1 MPWSTRGQYCAYCK
15 SYLNSGNLSRHLETC
30 ARFDGRFSV
39 DRAKDALELEQKHK
53 AKYTTKYVL
62 SRSEVY
68 EIIGEFV
75 GHTLTNSMGQE
86 MLEKAG
92 HRLIGS
98 AGELDP
104 TDITSLQ
111 ETDLEVYSREG
122 KLLHDDVDGTFTDGE
137 RSSRAGGKGKRLLQT
152 TTEEENAIGA
162 KVRKFKVDPNQKPS
176 IVNGNSSVEDTS
188 THDQYAP
195 LFPSMKL
202 IVDGYAFLN
211 ENLGDLSLFQ
221 RPSDK
226 DFRDVT
232 AFIMCMLLHEKTHMP
247 RLCQKMTLSDV
258 LNPRIT
264 SSGAREIVVHK
275 ISPGGAE
282 EVISIGKEL
291 HDFLLKYNVA
301 MRGQMEGDEDPCNSN
316 FFRNTKG
323 KSFDYG
329 IGKDIARFK
338 DKYDINIGLKRD
350 ELSTARQKKEQ
361 FMLVD
366 KFVCNELTVK
376 YPFVSETPTL
386 KDIEK
391 EINIMTTTEWDSVR
405 KKEYSSWLNLAN
417 YTNISKCILDRW
429 IYCNQEAIGRRA
441 LAMYRERPGDAE
453 IKRLTEEYNLYKL
466 SQTKMASLWKPPM
479 GRMKRQ
485 TSTTSTGK
493 MPKHKLADAEVCQKV
508 CQSNSAQNDLL
519 QHIENQDWPNLIIGQ
534 VADRGR
540 VVRATKII
548 EKGIYVCNFDGVVLE
563 PDACKAFLEN
573 AEVHSDNP
581 SLGRTEYCMI
591 FKFDGRKYGKPCG
604 KWMINANDEPEE
616 VGLKISFGRL
626 ISHCRRHP
634 NLKLVHLTIKGNP
647 YVLLETTKKILPG
660 EELMYDYGDRSCGL
674 EDFMKHKNCICFKC
688 CS

>member
-122 KLLHDDVDGTFTDGE
+122 QLLHDDVDGTFTDGE

-202 IVDGYAFLN
+202 IVDGYASLN

-232 AFIMCMLLHEKTHMP
+232 TFIMCMLLHEKTHMP

-466 SQTKMASLWKPPM
+466 SQTKM
-479 GRMKRQ
+479 
-485 TSTTSTGK
+485 
-493 MPKHKLADAEVCQKV
+493 
-508 CQSNSAQNDLL
+508 
-519 QHIENQDWPNLIIGQ
+519 
-534 VADRGR
+534 
-540 VVRATKII
+540 RATKIL

-563 PDACKAFLEN
+563 PEACKAFLEN
-573 AEVHSDNP
+573 AEAHSDNP
-581 SLGRTEYCMI
+581 SLGRIEYCMI

-604 KWMINANDEPEE
+604 KWMINANDEPEA
-616 VGLKISFGRL
+616 VGLKKSFGRL

-634 NLKLVHLTIKGNP
+634 NLKLVHLAIKGNP
-647 YVLLETTKKILPG
+647 YVLLETTKRILPG
-660 EELMYDYGDRSCGL
+660 QELMYDYGDRASGL

>member
-202 IVDGYAFLN
+202 IVDGYASLN

-232 AFIMCMLLHEKTHMP
+232 TFIMCMLLHEKTHMP

-485 TSTTSTGK
+485 TSTTSTGSV
-493 MPKHKLADAEVCQKV
+493 PKSV
-508 CQSNSAQNDLL
+508 S
-519 QHIENQDWPNLIIGQ
+519 I
-534 VADRGR
+534 
-540 VVRATKII
+540 
-548 EKGIYVCNFDGVVLE
+548 
-563 PDACKAFLEN
+563 
-573 AEVHSDNP
+573 
-581 SLGRTEYCMI
+581 
-591 FKFDGRKYGKPCG
+591 KFGSK
-604 KWMINANDEPEE
+604 
-616 VGLKISFGRL
+616 
-626 ISHCRRHP
+626 
-634 NLKLVHLTIKGNP
+634 
-647 YVLLETTKKILPG
+647 
-660 EELMYDYGDRSCGL
+660 
-674 EDFMKHKNCICFKC
+674 
-688 CS
+688 

>member
-1 MPWSTRGQYCAYCK
+1 M
-15 SYLNSGNLSRHLETC
+15 
-30 ARFDGRFSV
+30 
-39 DRAKDALELEQKHK
+39 
-53 AKYTTKYVL
+53 L

-68 EIIGEFV
+68 DILGEFV
-75 GHTLTNSMGQE
+75 GHKFTISMGQE
-86 MLEKAG
+86 ILEKAG
-92 HRLIGS
+92 HRLIDA
-98 AGELDP
+98 AGVLDP

-111 ETDLEVYSREG
+111 ETEVYSREG
-122 KLLHDDVDGTFTDGE
+122 KLLHADVDGTFTNSE
-137 RSSRAGGKGKRLLQT
+137 RSSQAGKRLLQT
-152 TTEEENAIGA
+152 TTEEQNLNEIGA
-162 KVRKFKVDPNQKPS
+162 KVRKEDAKQKPS
-176 IVNGNSSVEDTS
+176 IINGNSSVEDT
-188 THDQYAP
+188 QYAP
-195 LFPSMKL
+195 LFASMKL
-202 IVDGYAFLN
+202 IVGRYASLN
-211 ENLGDLSLFQ
+211 ENAGDVTCFQ
-221 RPSDK
+221 RPCEK

-232 AFIMCMLLHEKTHMP
+232 AFIMYMLLHEKKHMP

-258 LNPRIT
+258 LNPGIT

-275 ISPGGAE
+275 ISLGGAE

-291 HDFLLKYNVA
+291 HDFLLEYNVA
-301 MRGQMEGDEDPCNSN
+301 MRWQMEGDEDPCNSN
-316 FFRNTKG
+316 FFKNTKG

-338 DKYDINIGLKRD
+338 EKYDINIGLKRD

-361 FMLVD
+361 FILVD
-366 KFVCNELTVK
+366 KFVFNELTVK
-376 YPFVSETPTL
+376 YPFVSEMPTL

-391 EINIMTTTEWDSVR
+391 EIIMATTEWDSVG

-429 IYCNQEAIGRRA
+429 IYCNQEAIAGRA

-485 TSTTSTGK
+485 TSTGK
-493 MPKHKLADAEVCQKV
+493 MPKHKLADAEVCQEV
-508 CQSNSAQNDLL
+508 CQSESAQNDLL
-519 QHIENQDWPNLIIGQ
+519 QHMENQDWPNLIIGQ

-563 PDACKAFLEN
+563 PEACKAFLEN
-573 AEVHSDNP
+573 AEAHSDHP
-581 SLGRTEYCMI
+581 DLGRTEYCMM
-591 FKFDGRKYGKPCG
+591 FKFDGRNYGKPCG
-604 KWMINANDEPEE
+604 KRMINANNEPEA

-634 NLKLVHLTIKGNP
+634 NLKLVHLAIKGNP
-647 YVLLETTKKILPG
+647 YVLLETTKTILPG
-660 EELMYDYGDRSCGL
+660 QELMYDYGDRATGL